1 MSYFYKKIDINDD
14 IATLWHSK
22 LAWFYSSRIKASL
35 TYSNTETDDV
45 LAFTATAVPFCP
57 ASISYKRK
65 GRQACDPQSNMCQLP
80 MITVT
85 FRLGYGMYLRG
96 HFQEK
101 STNYLVEK
109 LSNFWLFILPRTMDF
124 KRKKFPK
131 KNGQFLTYFHIHFV
145 WTITKLKP
153 KIYKINWGDF
163 SFFKLIV
170 LVILSSHN
178 PKWIVLKKRT
188 FFWKPQCEEFFNEL

>member
-1 MSYFYKKIDINDD
+1 MRECHYKCNIFIKKIDINNG
-14 IATLWHSK
+14 IATLWHSN

-85 FRLGYGMYLRG
+85 FRIGYGIYLRG
-96 HFQEK
+96 HFHEK
-101 STNYLVEK
+101 RTIILSKNYQIFGYFYSQG
-109 LSNFWLFILPRTMDF
+109 LSIS
-124 KRKKFPK
+124 KGKSVRKKWSIS
-131 KNGQFLTYFHIHFV
+131 YV
-145 WTITKLKP
+145 
-153 KIYKINWGDF
+153 F
-163 SFFKLIV
+163 S
-170 LVILSSHN
+170 H
-178 PKWIVLKKRT
+178 T
-188 FFWKPQCEEFFNEL
+188 FCMNHHKTDA